1 MWCVQGWPPVKDLL
15 PVDTMSLLF
24 ALLAVAC
31 WVVAVAVAIGA
42 LVRRAGRGPDAVERL
57 RDDVGR
63 VALPLAWVIAVVTM
77 LGSLYYSEVQGYTPC
92 ELCWYQRIC
101 SYPFAVILGIAAW
114 RRDVAVRV
122 YAVPVFAIGA
132 AISLYHIYIQHF
144 PPDGG
149 TAFCTADAP
158 CTTRYVDELGGLVS
172 IPFMALS
179 AFVVMSAL
187 LLVARSATTSP
198 PSQED
203 R

>member
-1 MWCVQGWPPVKDLL
+1 VKDLL

-24 ALLAVAC
+24 ALLALVCLVA
-31 WVVAVAVAIGA
+31 AVAIGVGA
-42 LVRRAGRGPDAVERL
+42 LLRRTGRGGATLERL
-57 RDDVGR
+57 RDDLGR
-63 VALPLAWVIAVVTM
+63 AALPIAWVVAVVTM

-101 SYPFAVILGIAAW
+101 AYPFVVILGIAVW

-132 AISLYHIYIQHF
+132 AISLYHVYIQHF

-149 TAFCTADAP
+149 TAFCTAEAP
-158 CTTRYVDELGGLVS
+158 CTTRYVDEIGGLVS
-172 IPFMALS
+172 IPFMALA
-179 AFVVMSAL
+179 AFVAMSAL
-187 LLVARSATTSP
+187 LLVARSSDPSP
-198 PSQED
+198 ISLEE